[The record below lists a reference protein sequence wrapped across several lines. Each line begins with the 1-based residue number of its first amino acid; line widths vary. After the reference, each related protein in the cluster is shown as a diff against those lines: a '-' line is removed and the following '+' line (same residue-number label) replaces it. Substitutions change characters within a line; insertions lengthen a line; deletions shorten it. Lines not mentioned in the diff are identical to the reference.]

1 MKSLSVPRTTALE
14 RVPECLCTDKRE
26 RLRRQIL
33 KKKKCAARKASC
45 AAVCGGV
52 EKEAAAGATT
62 GKALKKTIGALAE
75 V

>member
-33 KKKKCAARKASC
+33 RGKKCAARKASC
-45 AAVCGGV
+45 AAVSGGD
-52 EKEAAAGATT
+52 AAAGATI
-62 GKALKKTIGALAE
+62 GKALKKTLGALAE